1 MQGVWELDLFMLTFS
16 CTGRYPVDEHREILI
31 EMSKFVVYI
40 NIKVVVIQVHKGG
53 IEYE

>member
-1 MQGVWELDLFMLTFS
+1 METKEKSADGYKAT
-16 CTGRYPVDEHREILI
+16 LI

-40 NIKVVVIQVHKGG
+40 NIKVIVIQVHKGG